1 MNLAHLQAFASVAQ
15 HGSFSHAAESL
26 NLTQPA
32 VSKRIVALEEALDAR
47 LFDRGGRDVQL
58 TEAGRVLLEHA
69 RRVLD
74 ELDTARRRIHDL
86 TSGDI
91 RGRLV
96 VATSHHV
103 GLRRLPPVLSTF
115 KQRYPEVRLE
125 LRFVE
130 SEEALALV
138 AAGNPE
144 LAVITLPRT
153 TPPRLVAQPLWQ
165 DELLVVCGRDHPLA
179 SGDVSSPAGIAAYP
193 AILPDHATVTR
204 RIVQEAFAAHGV
216 ELAVEMSTNH
226 LETIR
231 MMVILGLGWS
241 VLPATLVDARLCRLP
256 VRGLAMRRELGA
268 VRQRGRTLS
277 NAARALLATLTEHAD
292 SPPSGPIG

>member
-1 MNLAHLQAFASVAQ
+1 MNLAHLQAFASVAE
-15 HGSFSHAAESL
+15 HGSFSLAAESL
-26 NLTQPA
+26 HLTQPA
-32 VSKRIVALEEALDAR
+32 VSKRIVALEQALDAR

-69 RRVLD
+69 RRALD
-74 ELDTARRRIHDL
+74 ELEAARHRIHDL
-86 TSGDI
+86 ASGDI

-115 KQRYPEVRLE
+115 KRRYPEVRLE

-153 TPPRLVAQPLWQ
+153 TPPRLDAEPLWH
-165 DELLVVCGRDHPLA
+165 DELLVVCGREHPLA
-179 SGDVSSPAGIAAYP
+179 SVEAPTPAGIAAHP
-193 AILPDHATVTR
+193 AILPDHGTVTR
-204 RIVQEAFAAHGV
+204 EIVQEAFAAHGV

-231 MMVILGLGWS
+231 MTVILGLGWS
-241 VLPATLVDARLCRLP
+241 VLPATLVDARLRTLP
-256 VRGLAMRRELGA
+256 VDGLTMRRALGA

-277 NAARALLATLTEHAD
+277 NAARALLAVLGEHAD